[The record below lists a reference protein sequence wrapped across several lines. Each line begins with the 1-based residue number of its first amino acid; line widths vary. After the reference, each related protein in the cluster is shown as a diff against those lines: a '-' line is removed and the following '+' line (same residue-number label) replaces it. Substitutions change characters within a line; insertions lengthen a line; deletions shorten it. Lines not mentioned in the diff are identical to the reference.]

1 MVGKMFFLYLIYIF
15 VILLIY
21 NFFYFYNIYIVVNN
35 KNHLEIIHSLYF
47 KIKFKFRNL
56 IFLY

>member
-1 MVGKMFFLYLIYIF
+1 MFFLYLIYIF

-56 IFLY
+56 IFWY